1 LFIKKKN
8 FKSIYG
14 IFHIKSTFNN
24 TIITITNLNGDTLL
38 WSSAGKIGF
47 KGVSKGTPFAA
58 QTITYKIG
66 SEARNNGMKN
76 VEVIIKGEG
85 SGRETALR
93 TIQNLGFNILSVQDV
108 TSVPHNGCRPP
119 KRRRI

>member
-1 LFIKKKN
+1 LVTKKKN
-8 FKSIYG
+8 FKSIIG

-24 TIITITNLNGDTLL
+24 TIITITNLEGNTLL

-58 QTITYKIG
+58 QTTAYKVG
-66 SEARNNGMKN
+66 LEARSNGMKN
-76 VEVIIKGEG
+76 AEIIIKGDG

-93 TIQNLGFNILSVQDV
+93 TIQNLGFNILSVQDI
-108 TSVPHNGCRPP
+108 TPVPYNGCRPP